1 MTLKEELEKIY
12 GNRTGF
18 NKFFDEFKRLCKN
31 LEICHNN
38 SRNVLFQFYVE
49 NFLPSGKID
58 FKKMK
63 INMEQTI
70 YEIIGRMRDLCLSND
85 SNDRQSVLSFADL
98 ILYNKPISSY
108 HLYCE
113 YDLEAQEISGEIRDL
128 ISIQPNSQELYTKL
142 FSKYKQFR
150 LSSEAVRFDDCCKF
164 IEENK
169 YKVIDKEAFHGVLK
183 LYDDEFD
190 LLMED
195 TVFKIP
201 AQNLPSFRQ
210 YADNIRSNGRDS
222 TEKKVLFD
230 FEKERGGCIEYLRGD
245 RKSPSITKKWLEDLL
260 EKTFKNYVGMDEV
273 KEKLRQIV
281 AKHKKG
287 LIPDAPIVIMLTGSP
302 GTGKTS
308 ASELMTKVLYECG
321 ILQQNKMTK
330 IVASNL
336 QGEYVGQ
343 TNPKVQRV
351 FREARTGG
359 LLLDE
364 IYSLAS
370 SRTFTEEA
378 IAELLTQLESKE
390 NAHTLVVVAG
400 YSEYINS
407 FIEKNPGL
415 KDRFFSR
422 INLGNFTHED
432 LLAIANKTLAKKGFR
447 FDKQAIEEYDII
459 LQKAEK
465 IKNFGNA
472 RYVVN
477 SIEEILEIQNERTF
491 DDPSNRI
498 VNLCDVE
505 VFRKNQE
512 KNKANER
519 FSTIG
524 FGV

>member
-1 MTLKEELEKIY
+1 
-12 GNRTGF
+12 
-18 NKFFDEFKRLCKN
+18 
-31 LEICHNN
+31 
-38 SRNVLFQFYVE
+38 
-49 NFLPSGKID
+49 
-58 FKKMK
+58 
-63 INMEQTI
+63 
-70 YEIIGRMRDLCLSND
+70 
-85 SNDRQSVLSFADL
+85 
-98 ILYNKPISSY
+98 
-108 HLYCE
+108 
-113 YDLEAQEISGEIRDL
+113 
-128 ISIQPNSQELYTKL
+128 
-142 FSKYKQFR
+142 
-150 LSSEAVRFDDCCKF
+150 
-164 IEENK
+164 
-169 YKVIDKEAFHGVLK
+169 
-183 LYDDEFD
+183 
-190 LLMED
+190 
-195 TVFKIP
+195 
-201 AQNLPSFRQ
+201 
-210 YADNIRSNGRDS
+210 
-222 TEKKVLFD
+222 
-230 FEKERGGCIEYLRGD
+230 
-245 RKSPSITKKWLEDLL
+245 
-260 EKTFKNYVGMDEV
+260 MDEV

-447 FDKQAIEEYDII
+447 FDKQAIAEYDII